1 MVIRLITI
9 IMVIRVIMV
18 ITLMIG
24 TNGSIYRCLGLIEY
38 GTVKLGTLW
47 VATGNY
53 GNYHNYE

>member
-9 IMVIRVIMV
+9 IMVIMV